1 MTHPGPLFSTFFG
14 GGFEC
19 STHRR
24 AHDRR
29 RVDVI
34 AASSH
39 DTFARTDYA
48 ALAENG
54 LGWSRDGLR
63 WHLAEPAPGRYDWS
77 SFLPLHRAARDA
89 GVTAVW
95 DLCHYGIPDGLDL
108 WTPAFVDRF
117 AAFARAAALVVRE
130 ESDDV
135 PWWCPINEISFWSFA
150 GGDAA
155 FLPPFAHGRG
165 FELKVQLARA
175 AIAASHAVRDVDPR
189 ARLMWADPMI
199 HVARDPNRPDLD
211 VEGQRLAMFQG
222 WDLIAG
228 RLWPQVG
235 GDESLLDVVGVNY
248 YPNNQWIGG
257 GGPHLAPGDA
267 LYRPLREMLVEVG
280 ARYGR
285 PVVLAETGT
294 EWIHRAPWMASVGAE
309 VRAARRAGADVRGV
323 CWYPIANHP
332 GWDDERHCPN
342 GLFGYPDET
351 GERPVDAPLAAEMAR
366 QARLVAAPRRRA
378 SQLAF

>member
-1 MTHPGPLFSTFFG
+1 MTPPDPLFPTFFG

-34 AASSH
+34 AASGH
-39 DTFARTDYA
+39 DVHARGDYA
-48 ALAENG
+48 ALARNG

-63 WHLAEPAPGRYDWS
+63 WHLIEPTPGRYDWS
-77 SFLPLHRAARDA
+77 SFLPMHRAARDA

-95 DLCHYGIPDGLDL
+95 DLCHYGFPDGLDI

-117 AAFARAAALVVRE
+117 AAFAREAARIVRD

-135 PWWCPINEISFWSFA
+135 PWWCPVNEISFWSFA

-155 FLPPFAHGRG
+155 FLPPFTHGRG

-175 AIAASHAVRDVDPR
+175 AVAAAHAVRDIDPR

-199 HVARDPNRPDLD
+199 HVARDPLRPDLD
-211 VEGQRLAMFQG
+211 VEGQRLAQFQG

-228 RLWPQVG
+228 QLWPQIG

-257 GGPHLAPGDA
+257 GGPHLAIGDT
-267 LYRPLREMLVEVG
+267 LYRPLREMLAEVS

-294 EWIHRAPWMASVGAE
+294 EWIHRAPWMAYVGAE
-309 VRAARRAGADVRGV
+309 VRAAQRAGADVRGV

-342 GLFGYPDET
+342 GLFGYPDEA
-351 GERPVDAPLAAEMAR
+351 GERPVDEPLAAEMAR
-366 QARLVAAPRRRA
+366 QAEWYAGSLEPA
-378 SQLAF
+378 